1 MMKKTL
7 AAASIAALLVLTGCS
22 GEKND
27 DPLKDGIPSNDSTAP
42 AQPDPNETTKAPA
55 PEEEPTGD
63 PNDPKDISDGI
74 SVGED
79 FVEAYNEQSYS
90 DDSPNSWIEAVKPY
104 MTPRGYKEFTGD
116 IDPDDGG
123 MEVAQ
128 WEKHR
133 ISQEAVVTS
142 SDWIPG
148 YRHSPDEM
156 SIYVVFD
163 LKAESDGHPYD
174 VQDTMY
180 LDLVREDDAW
190 KVAEINNSKDIQKAL
205 GGQDAPEK

>member
-1 MMKKTL
+1 MKKTL
-7 AAASIAALLVLTGCS
+7 AVVSIAAFLALSGCS
-22 GEKND
+22 GDKDD

-42 AQPDPNETTKAPA
+42 AQADPSPSSEPTEAA
-55 PEEEPTGD
+55 EEPKGD
-63 PNDPKDISDGI
+63 PNDPEDVPEGI

-79 FVEAYNEQSYS
+79 FVEAYNEQSYA

-104 MTPRGYKEFTGD
+104 MTPRGYKELTAD

-123 MEVAQ
+123 MEGPQ
-128 WEKHR
+128 WERHR
-133 ISQEAVVTS
+133 ISQSAVVTS

-148 YRHSPDEM
+148 YKHSPESM

-163 LKAESDGHPYD
+163 LKAESDGHPYE

-180 LDLVREDDAW
+180 LDLEREDDAW
-190 KVAEINNSKDIQKAL
+190 KVAEVNNSKEVKEAL
-205 GGQDAPEK
+205 GGHDSHEE